1 MTSRVELMIVILG
14 LWNPETL
21 FEPYESFSFIAKNHS
36 LRYVPVEVIS
46 NQASK
51 QPGTINNSLK
61 MQEYFFIRFMTSRT
75 NYSLLFMLIKMS
87 VKKKDKFFFK
97 QNLELFLEP
106 FTLKTKG
113 HLMVYFHQRPHCR
126 TQEQIIY
133 FSRKKITKE
142 LQDFKSKLF

>member
-1 MTSRVELMIVILG
+1 
-14 LWNPETL
+14 
-21 FEPYESFSFIAKNHS
+21 
-36 LRYVPVEVIS
+36 
-46 NQASK
+46 
-51 QPGTINNSLK
+51 
-61 MQEYFFIRFMTSRT
+61 MQEYFFIRFMTTRT

-113 HLMVYFHQRPHCR
+113 YLMVYFHQRPHCR